1 MSLVLSL
8 VLAQAFNLNANTQP
22 VFRAPDGGWAVR
34 EYDVNMAMES
44 TAIAKG
50 RFPASIPLATTIKVW
65 RLSDIYRW
73 MDAVSSDSW
82 KPLPDEENPPENVR
96 PLLCQVSK

>member
-1 MSLVLSL
+1 MDTAKEDRFIRFDEVCKLTSLGKSTISL
-8 VLAQAFNLNANTQP
+8 
-22 VFRAPDGGWAVR
+22 W
-34 EYDVNMAMES
+34 
-44 TAIAKG
+44 IAKG